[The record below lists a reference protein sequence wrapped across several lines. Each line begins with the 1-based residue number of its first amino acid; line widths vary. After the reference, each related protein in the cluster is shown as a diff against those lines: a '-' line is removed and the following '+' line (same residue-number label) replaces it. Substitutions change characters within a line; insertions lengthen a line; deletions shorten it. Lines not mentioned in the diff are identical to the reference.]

1 MAIVTLTT
9 DFATADGYVGAMKG
23 VILGRAP
30 SAQLVDLTHEIERH
44 DIEAAAFALATAA
57 PLFPAGTIHVA
68 VVDPGVG
75 GRRLPV
81 VVCSGGQVFVGPDN
95 GIFALAAPLPEAA
108 YEIAADRFVRHPISD
123 TFHGRDVFAAA
134 AGVLAA
140 GLEPAEAGP
149 PIALEI
155 GPSPKANLSRGPLV
169 GEINP
174 SPQANLIGGPLVGE
188 VISREAADPCI
199 VHIDRF
205 GNLITDIPGD
215 ELGPDDAVAI
225 AGGPPIVQA
234 RTYADAPVGGV
245 LAYVGSAGTVEIA
258 VREGSAAEVLG
269 AARGDGVAVIRGVGR
284 G

>member
-23 VILGRAP
+23 VILRRAP

-75 GRRLPV
+75 GPRLPV

-149 PIALEI
+149 PIALE
-155 GPSPKANLSRGPLV
+155 A
-169 GEINP
+169 
-174 SPQANLIGGPLVGE
+174 
-188 VISREAADPCI
+188 ISREAADPCI

-225 AGGPPIVQA
+225 AGGPPIARA
-234 RTYADAPVGGV
+234 RTYAEAPVGGA
-245 LAYVGSAGTVEIA
+245 LAYVGSADTVEIA

-269 AARGDGVAVIRGVGR
+269 AARGYSVALIRGVGR